1 MSEERQRLAALHRT
15 RSSRVRGWAVCACW
29 ALFVTRAGAA
39 PVRNVILFVGD
50 GMGLG
55 QIEAA
60 RCYAGETLF
69 FESFPFR
76 SLIDTAAAGGWI
88 TDSAASGTA
97 LATGYKVNNGVVSLA
112 IPGDEQELETVL
124 EYFQGWGKASGL
136 VTTSYLTD
144 ATPAVF
150 GAHAAYRFDS
160 EMIAWQYLN
169 RTRPEV
175 LMGGEAAGLSLAVA
189 ESAGYHHVVTD
200 RLSLVAAQ
208 TGTVARL
215 CGLFGAGYLP
225 YEYDGLGER
234 PSLAEMTACALSVL
248 SRDPDGFFLM
258 VEGGLI
264 DIACHGNDLARC
276 VAETLA
282 FDRAVETCAAWAHGR
297 DDTLI
302 LVVADHETGGLS
314 VVRDAGPGL
323 LPEVSWSTTGHT
335 AAPIALFGW
344 GANAEWVEGASDNT
358 HVAGLMRRRVPLPG
372 EAVSITRTSVDRL
385 QAVWAALS
393 GTVYRIEQSAA
404 LRPAAWQ
411 TREIVTAVT
420 SRVTLEHVVGTEPSC
435 GFFRMVPMAP

>member
-1 MSEERQRLAALHRT
+1 MYRT
-15 RSSRVRGWAVCACW
+15 RPRWGRGWAVCVCL
-29 ALFVTRAGAA
+29 ALCVTCARAA

-55 QIEAA
+55 QIEAT
-60 RCYAGETLF
+60 RCYAGEPLF

-76 SLIDTAAAGGWI
+76 SLIETAAAGGWI

-97 LATGYKVNNGVVSLA
+97 LASGYKVNTGVVSLA
-112 IPGDEQELETVL
+112 IPGDAQELETVL
-124 EYFQGWGKASGL
+124 EYLQGWGKASGL
-136 VTTSYLTD
+136 ITTSYLTD
-144 ATPAVF
+144 ATPAAF
-150 GAHAAYRFDS
+150 GAHAACRFDS

-189 ESAGYHHVVTD
+189 ESAGYHVVTD

-225 YEYDGLGER
+225 YEYDGLGEM

-264 DIACHGNDLARC
+264 DIACHGNDLPRC

-282 FDRAVETCAAWAHGR
+282 FDRAVEVCATWAHGR
-297 DDTLI
+297 EDTLI

-323 LPEVSWSTTGHT
+323 LPEVNWSTSGHT
-335 AAPIALFGW
+335 GEPVALFGW
-344 GANAEWVEGASDNT
+344 GVNAEWVTGASDNT

-372 EAVSITRTSVDRL
+372 EALSITRTSDDQL

-420 SRVTLEHVVGTEPSC
+420 SRVTLNHVFGTEPSR
-435 GFFRMVPMAP
+435 GFFRMVPMAQ

>member
-1 MSEERQRLAALHRT
+1 MEALYRT
-15 RSSRVRGWAVCACW
+15 RPRWGRGWAVCVCL
-29 ALFVTRAGAA
+29 ALCVTCARAA

-55 QIEAA
+55 QIEAT
-60 RCYAGETLF
+60 RCYAGEPLF

-76 SLIDTAAAGGWI
+76 SLIETAAAGGWI

-97 LATGYKVNNGVVSLA
+97 LASGYKVNTGVVSLA
-112 IPGDEQELETVL
+112 IPGDAQELETVL
-124 EYFQGWGKASGL
+124 EYLQGWGKASGL
-136 VTTSYLTD
+136 ITTSYLPD
-144 ATPAVF
+144 ATPAAF
-150 GAHAAYRFDS
+150 GAHAACRFDS

-189 ESAGYHHVVTD
+189 ESAGYHVVTD

-225 YEYDGLGER
+225 YEYDGLGEM

-264 DIACHGNDLARC
+264 DIACHGNDLPRC

-282 FDRAVETCAAWAHGR
+282 FDRAVEVCATWAHGR
-297 DDTLI
+297 EDTLI

-323 LPEVSWSTTGHT
+323 LPEVNWSTSGHT
-335 AAPIALFGW
+335 GEPVALFGW
-344 GANAEWVEGASDNT
+344 GVNAEWVTGASDNT

-372 EAVSITRTSVDRL
+372 EALSITRTSDDQL

-420 SRVTLEHVVGTEPSC
+420 SRVTLNHVFGTEPSR
-435 GFFRMVPMAP
+435 GFFRMVPMAQ

>member
-1 MSEERQRLAALHRT
+1 LA
-15 RSSRVRGWAVCACW
+15 S
-29 ALFVTRAGAA
+29 
-39 PVRNVILFVGD
+39 
-50 GMGLG
+50 
-55 QIEAA
+55 
-60 RCYAGETLF
+60 
-69 FESFPFR
+69 
-76 SLIDTAAAGGWI
+76 
-88 TDSAASGTA
+88 
-97 LATGYKVNNGVVSLA
+97 GYKVNTGVVSLA
-112 IPGDEQELETVL
+112 IPGDAQELETVL
-124 EYFQGWGKASGL
+124 EYLQGWGKASGL
-136 VTTSYLTD
+136 ITTSYLTD
-144 ATPAVF
+144 ATPAAF
-150 GAHAAYRFDS
+150 GAHAACRFDS

-189 ESAGYHHVVTD
+189 ESAGYHVVTD

-225 YEYDGLGER
+225 YEYDGLGEM

-264 DIACHGNDLARC
+264 DIACHGNDLPRC

-282 FDRAVETCAAWAHGR
+282 FDRAVEVCATWAHGR
-297 DDTLI
+297 EDTLI

-323 LPEVSWSTTGHT
+323 LPEVNWSTSGHT
-335 AAPIALFGW
+335 GEPVALFGW
-344 GANAEWVEGASDNT
+344 GVNAEWVTGASDNT

-372 EAVSITRTSVDRL
+372 EALSITRTSDDQL

-420 SRVTLEHVVGTEPSC
+420 SRVTLNHVFGTEPSR
-435 GFFRMVPMAP
+435 GFFRMVPMAQ

>member
-1 MSEERQRLAALHRT
+1 MEALYRT
-15 RSSRVRGWAVCACW
+15 RPRWGRGWAVCVCL
-29 ALFVTRAGAA
+29 ALCVTCARAA

-60 RCYAGETLF
+60 RCYAGKPLF

-76 SLIDTAAAGGWI
+76 SLIDTVAAGGWI

-97 LATGYKVNNGVVSLA
+97 LATGYKVNNGVVSLG

-124 EYFQGWGKASGL
+124 EFFQAWGKASGL

-150 GAHAAYRFDS
+150 GAHAADRSYS

-175 LMGGEAAGLSLAVA
+175 LMGGEAAGLSRAVA
-189 ESAGYHHVVTD
+189 ESAGYHVVTD

-208 TGTVARL
+208 TGMVERL
-215 CGLFGAGYLP
+215 CGFFGAGYLP

-248 SRDPDGFFLM
+248 SRDPEGFFLM
-258 VEGGLI
+258 VEGGVI
-264 DIACHGNDLARC
+264 DIACHGHDLARC

-282 FDRAVETCAAWAHGR
+282 FDRAVEACAAWAHGR

-323 LPEVSWSTTGHT
+323 LPEVSWSTSGHT
-335 AAPIALFGW
+335 GASVALFGW
-344 GANAEWVEGASDNT
+344 GANAEWVAGASDNT
-358 HVAGLMRRRVPLPG
+358 HVACLLRRRVPLPG
-372 EAVSITRTSVDRL
+372 EALSIALTADDRL

-420 SRVTLEHVVGTEPSC
+420 SRVTLEHGVGTEPSR

>member
-1 MSEERQRLAALHRT
+1 MEALYRT
-15 RSSRVRGWAVCACW
+15 RPRWGRGWAVCVCL
-29 ALFVTRAGAA
+29 ALCVTCARAA

-55 QIEAA
+55 QIEAT
-60 RCYAGETLF
+60 RCYAGEPLF

-76 SLIDTAAAGGWI
+76 SLIETAAAGGWI

-97 LATGYKVNNGVVSLA
+97 LASGYKVNTGVVSLA
-112 IPGDEQELETVL
+112 IPGDAQELETVL
-124 EYFQGWGKASGL
+124 EYLQGWGKASGL
-136 VTTSYLTD
+136 ITTSYLTD
-144 ATPAVF
+144 ATPAAF
-150 GAHAAYRFDS
+150 GAHAACRFDS

-189 ESAGYHHVVTD
+189 ESAGYHVVTD

-225 YEYDGLGER
+225 YEYDGLGEM

-264 DIACHGNDLARC
+264 DIACHGNDLPRC

-282 FDRAVETCAAWAHGR
+282 FDRAVEVCATWAHGR
-297 DDTLI
+297 EDTLI

-323 LPEVSWSTTGHT
+323 LPEVNWSTSGHT
-335 AAPIALFGW
+335 GEPVALFGW
-344 GANAEWVEGASDNT
+344 GVNAEWVTGASDNT

-372 EAVSITRTSVDRL
+372 EALSITRTSDDQL

-420 SRVTLEHVVGTEPSC
+420 SRVTLEHVFGTEPSR
-435 GFFRMVPMAP
+435 GFFRMVPMAQ